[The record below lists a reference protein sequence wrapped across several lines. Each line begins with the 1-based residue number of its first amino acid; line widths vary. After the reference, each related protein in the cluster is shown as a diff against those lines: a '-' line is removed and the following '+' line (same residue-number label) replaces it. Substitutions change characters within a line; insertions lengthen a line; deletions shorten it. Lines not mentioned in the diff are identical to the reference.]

1 MNQLDIT
8 GYLKKGNNQIMMDFP
23 FIEGDKSF
31 AAKIKIEY
39 MNSDEITIVSDQ
51 SWLTI
56 EQYIIPSSLTELK
69 GLSRPEIMSDKS
81 ENESVFNQQSYEYLL
96 KIPDNYMAGLNQL
109 YLHIN
114 YNGDMSELR
123 FGHKLIA
130 DNFNNFTPWQIAL
143 KQFGDQI
150 EGQQLKFELFPFKPD
165 FKIYFDREL
174 SKDEIG
180 KTYIRDIKFEPEYSI
195 DLLLGN

>member
-1 MNQLDIT
+1 
-8 GYLKKGNNQIMMDFP
+8 
-23 FIEGDKSF
+23 
-31 AAKIKIEY
+31 
-39 MNSDEITIVSDQ
+39 
-51 SWLTI
+51 
-56 EQYIIPSSLTELK
+56 
-69 GLSRPEIMSDKS
+69 
-81 ENESVFNQQSYEYLL
+81 
-96 KIPDNYMAGLNQL
+96 
-109 YLHIN
+109 
-114 YNGDMSELR
+114 MSELR